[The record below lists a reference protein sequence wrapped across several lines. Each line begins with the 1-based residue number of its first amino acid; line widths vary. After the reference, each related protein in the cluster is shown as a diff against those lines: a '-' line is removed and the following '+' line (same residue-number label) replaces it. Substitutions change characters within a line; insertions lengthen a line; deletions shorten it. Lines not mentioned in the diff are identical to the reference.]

1 LRVLDVTIDIS
12 ANIVIPN
19 GIILITYAIEPV
31 AVDNRFKGLIFTI
44 DAKMILSREEKEKL
58 VLDLY
63 YNKSYTYRQITKE
76 LRMSPNQIRDIIKR
90 HEEKNNAIANKRKE
104 LSLSSKAYKLFSKG
118 KTNEEVAIK
127 LDIPQPQVTQFR
139 LEFCK
144 LQDLDSFE
152 SLYRVTNGQ
161 IASLWKLYQELV
173 IKRGISYERVADAVD
188 IHLNRLPCMET
199 LYEQVSRAVS
209 MKEEKSDNLDIRIY
223 TLETEE
229 KRLKRRIITL
239 PASYNYVEDGK
250 IPTINT
256 NSCYS
261 TPTQPS
267 ALPYWPSGFLDV
279 NAAYRK
285 EQEKNEIR
293 GVDEGDIAD

>member
-1 LRVLDVTIDIS
+1 
-12 ANIVIPN
+12 
-19 GIILITYAIEPV
+19 
-31 AVDNRFKGLIFTI
+31 
-44 DAKMILSREEKEKL
+44 MILSREEKEKL